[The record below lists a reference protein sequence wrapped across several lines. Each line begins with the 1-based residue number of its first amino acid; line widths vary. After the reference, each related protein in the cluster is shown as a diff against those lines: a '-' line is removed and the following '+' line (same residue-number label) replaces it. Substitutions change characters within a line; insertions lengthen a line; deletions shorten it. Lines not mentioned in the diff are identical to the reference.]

1 MRLTVSFT
9 NALWSPLNACDAYG
23 VPAFPQKSQA
33 CMQRSTLCL
42 LSWPL
47 ADTHTHMQSHT
58 RTNLFWHNGAKYNIY
73 EQLLTSVERSGRDG
87 ARVWHESHMKL
98 IWGMPC
104 QPVGSS
110 LQCRIRGNTERKQGS
125 TVDRLSVHSKT
136 NNDSLTSSDF
146 LTLQMVVKLWLP
158 SGFNFIFCYYPDSD
172 LL

>member
-1 MRLTVSFT
+1 MPFDPHWTHVMLMASPPFPRRVKHVCSAAHCASCPDLWLTH
-9 NALWSPLNACDAYG
+9 
-23 VPAFPQKSQA
+23 
-33 CMQRSTLCL
+33 
-42 LSWPL
+42 
-47 ADTHTHMQSHT
+47 THTHMQSHT
-58 RTNLFWHNGAKYNIY
+58 RANLFWHNGAKYNIY

-87 ARVWHESHMKL
+87 ASVWHESHMKL

-146 LTLQMVVKLWLP
+146 LTLQMAVKLWLP
-158 SGFNFIFCYYPDSD
+158 SGFNFIFYHYPDSD
-172 LL
+172 RL